1 MVDIPVPIRTDD
13 GADSETVRST
23 PDSSRPHCA
32 GDVIAGRYRLVSV
45 LGEGGMG
52 VVWLARNLTLE
63 VDVAV
68 KLLHLGSAS
77 PKMSRRLLQ
86 EARAAARLGH
96 PSIVRMFDFGETEL
110 GEPFLVMEVLHGE
123 LLSQVLDRKGRLS
136 ALRAV
141 RTFLPIASALAAAH
155 GKGIVHRDL
164 KPENIVL
171 VPDETGATVP
181 KLLDFGIAKLRR
193 DDRPSGG
200 GARGSQITGER
211 SIIGTPDYMSPEQV
225 CGDDALI
232 DARTDVWSLSVMLY
246 EAVAGER
253 PFRGESPR
261 ELFGAVVMDE
271 PRPLTALAA
280 GDEELWSI
288 LARGMSKNVAER
300 WPTMRDLGVALGQ
313 WAMAR
318 GADTD
323 VAGTSVAQHWLGD
336 PSQRSLSGQPPP
348 VRVDQEELD
357 EGRSG
362 ARPTAETLPAQPP
375 AVFDL
380 DPEEDTR
387 NSILVA
393 PRPRSARPAAR
404 AGYRLPLLVAFAA
417 AAVAAVVYL
426 SGGHA
431 ALLSTGEI
439 AAMPPETADSSA
451 TQPSAAAT
459 EPPPPDTPALA
470 AGTAENIAAPP
481 SAEHAPAPARPATT
495 SKRARPKPRYPV
507 PVAPDF

>member
-1 MVDIPVPIRTDD
+1 VPIRTDD
-13 GADSETVRST
+13 AGDAGVIRST
-23 PDSSRPHCA
+23 PDPSRPHCA

-52 VVWLARNLTLE
+52 VVWLARNLTLD

-123 LLSQVLDRKGRLS
+123 LLSQVMDRKGRLS

-193 DDRPSGG
+193 EDRPSGG

-225 CGDDALI
+225 CGDDALV

-246 EAVAGER
+246 EAVAGQR
-253 PFRGESPR
+253 PFRGETPR

-271 PRPLTALAA
+271 PTPLTTLAA
-280 GDEELWSI
+280 GDEELWTI

-300 WPTMRDLGVALGQ
+300 WPTMRELGVALGR

-336 PSQRSLSGQPPP
+336 PSHRSLSGQPPP
-348 VRVDQEELD
+348 VRVEQEELG
-357 EGRSG
+357 EGRSA

-375 AVFDL
+375 AAFDL

-387 NSILVA
+387 NSKILVA
-393 PRPRSARPAAR
+393 PRLRSARPAAK

-417 AAVAAVVYL
+417 AAVAGVVYL

-431 ALLSTGEI
+431 GLLSTI
-439 AAMPPETADSSA
+439 AALPAETAESSA

-459 EPPPPDTPALA
+459 AERPTPDAPAAA
-470 AGTAENIAAPP
+470 AGTAAQVVPLP
-481 SAEHAPAPARPATT
+481 SADRAPAPARPATP
-495 SKRARPKPRYPV
+495 SKRAAPKPRYPV
-507 PVAPDF
+507 PAAPDF